1 MSIGKTREFSLM
13 LDGAW
18 RVVYDLRII
27 ISPGPMALFS
37 FVFRGSEVTAIM
49 SLEPNGELVPQGGG
63 DSIPLLRPKLT
74 VGRMET
80 CDICLRLPNISKHHC
95 ELVFQDG
102 FWWIRD
108 LNSTNGIKVN
118 GERVLKKVLRNDDT
132 ITLAKRVYKI
142 EYIHP
147 VGQHALA
154 ELLEQEEDILSQSL
168 LERAGLE
175 KPGRSS
181 KSRPLKPID
190 PADYLLEEDDE

>member
-1 MSIGKTREFSLM
+1 MSIGKTRGFSFM
-13 LDGAW
+13 LDGAG
-18 RVVYDLRII
+18 RVVYDLDII
-27 ISPGPMALFS
+27 ISPRPTALFS
-37 FVFRGSEVTAIM
+37 LSWRSEVTTAM

-63 DSIPLLRPKLT
+63 DSIPLLRSKMT

-190 PADYLLEEDDE
+190 PADYLLEDDDE